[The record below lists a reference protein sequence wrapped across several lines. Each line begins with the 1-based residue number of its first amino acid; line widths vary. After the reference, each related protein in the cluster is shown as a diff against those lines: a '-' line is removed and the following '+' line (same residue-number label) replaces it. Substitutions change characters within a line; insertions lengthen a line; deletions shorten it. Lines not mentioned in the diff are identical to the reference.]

1 MATKGANKAAE
12 EKVFFD
18 IKGMKVTNVRKLSDK
33 AIAFSLLG
41 KGLGLYNLR
50 VVAGKNGDF
59 VASPQTKGKDGNYYS
74 VYAVY
79 ISDEDQKKIISAV
92 LKKLPAEDND
102 IDPEE
107 L

>member
-1 MATKGANKAAE
+1 MASKATNKE
-12 EKVFFD
+12 NSERVYFD
-18 IKGMKVTNVRKLSDK
+18 IKGMTVANVRKLSDK
-33 AIAFSLLG
+33 VIAFSLLG

-74 VYAVY
+74 VYALY
-79 ISDEDQKKIISAV
+79 LSEADEKKVIAAV
-92 LKKLPAEDND
+92 LKKVPADDEISPD
-102 IDPEE
+102 E